1 MNAVVIYVG
10 MRAIQAIHE
19 KQQCITMTTIA
30 HTAYMD
36 IFQNLAV
43 SLCTEGSFSIIPL
56 FTKKFLR
63 NVEIV
68 DLLFQYL

>member
-43 SLCTEGSFSIIPL
+43 SLCTEGSFSGIPL
-56 FTKKFLR
+56 LTNCRENFFK
-63 NVEIV
+63 
-68 DLLFQYL
+68 